1 MHVVGG
7 HHFHLV
13 DALEVGAGG
22 DEPRNDGV
30 RPGDFGGAHR
40 HRSRRPVVLSWQL
53 TACQPRGDPVGEG
66 GFAAAFTAAAEGEGS
81 EGHAE
86 FPRPLDPLTLA
97 WQVDKARKQS
107 GPARRTSVRTGPRQS
122 PVERTTMRAGIPN
135 FVDAFYG
142 AAKETLNRTW
152 QAAPPI
158 RRRESRFRQL
168 QGEMFDIGA
177 RI

>member
-1 MHVVGG
+1 
-7 HHFHLV
+7 
-13 DALEVGAGG
+13 
-22 DEPRNDGV
+22 
-30 RPGDFGGAHR
+30 
-40 HRSRRPVVLSWQL
+40 
-53 TACQPRGDPVGEG
+53 
-66 GFAAAFTAAAEGEGS
+66 
-81 EGHAE
+81 
-86 FPRPLDPLTLA
+86 
-97 WQVDKARKQS
+97 
-107 GPARRTSVRTGPRQS
+107 
-122 PVERTTMRAGIPN
+122 MRAGIPN